1 MVLQASPQIG
11 GAGVVG
17 LVPLEEVK
25 RAEEFL
31 RRRMGLRVT
40 VNAKQIM
47 EEAQTQVLKEII
59 YFCMY
64 VCMYVCIA
72 YIYVTIYCIYMSMCM
87 YVCIKSNV
95 CMYILCL

>member
-59 YFCMY
+59 YF

-72 YIYVTIYCIYMSMCM
+72 YIYVTIVFICQCACM
-87 YVCIKSNV
+87 YV
-95 CMYILCL
+95 

>member
-47 EEAQTQVLKEII
+47 EEAQTQVLKELI
-59 YFCMY
+59 YF
-64 VCMYVCIA
+64 CMYVCIA
-72 YIYVTIYCIYMSMCM
+72 YIYVTIVFICQCACKYEYRAM
-87 YVCIKSNV
+87 YVC
-95 CMYILCL
+95 L

>member
-47 EEAQTQVLKEII
+47 EEAQTQVLKELI

-64 VCMYVCIA
+64 VCMYCV
-72 YIYVTIYCIYMSMCM
+72 Y
-87 YVCIKSNV
+87 
-95 CMYILCL
+95 LR

>member
-64 VCMYVCIA
+64 VCIA
-72 YIYVTIYCIYMSMCM
+72 YIYVTIVFICQCACIY
-87 YVCIKSNV
+87 V
-95 CMYILCL
+95 